1 MVPVDLQDGET
12 KTLQWLLQIDDAS
25 DEDATASRPD
35 RSPVV
40 AVSARLSEA
49 VVYVVPRAV

>member
-12 KTLQWLLQIDDAS
+12 KTLQWLLQMDDAS

-49 VVYVVPRAV
+49 VVYVVPHAV